1 MEMEEKKDPRKEFSE
16 FLKRAYAAYIVR
28 ETRNGGNVPSQTDFA
43 QWLGVTQT
51 SFSNWINATRP
62 PDIDNLDAVA
72 TKLGNEVY
80 AIFGKPPRMPKEPA
94 ANVVFTNWYKLTKPQ
109 QQSGRRNGYEY
120 GGTEFRRGGGQLPKR
135 GNDHQY
141 GWGIDMME
149 SRACKCAGLQNF
161 RSYQNCYILMQG
173 RGL

>member
-1 MEMEEKKDPRKEFSE
+1 MEMDEKKDPRKEFSE

-80 AIFGKPPRMPKEPA
+80 AIFGKPARMPKEPA

-109 QQSGRRNGYEY
+109 QRQVAEMVMNMAEQNSAEEEDSCQKGGRITN
-120 GGTEFRRGGGQLPKR
+120 
-135 GNDHQY
+135 
-141 GWGIDMME
+141 M
-149 SRACKCAGLQNF
+149 AGA
-161 RSYQNCYILMQG
+161 
-173 RGL
+173 

>member
-1 MEMEEKKDPRKEFSE
+1 MEMDEKKDPRKEFSE

-80 AIFGKPPRMPKEPA
+80 AIFGKPARMPKEPA

-109 QQSGRRNGYEY
+109 QRQVAEMVMNMAEQNSAEEEDSSQK
-120 GGTEFRRGGGQLPKR
+120 GGMIT
-135 GNDHQY
+135 N
-141 GWGIDMME
+141 M
-149 SRACKCAGLQNF
+149 AGA
-161 RSYQNCYILMQG
+161 
-173 RGL
+173 